1 MESHDGFSQVLAYVG
16 TVLIAGLTGIIK
28 YLQRFTAT
36 PRPPFEW
43 VVFVIQVATSIL
55 AGFIASWLFTAWHA
69 DSSLSKAAIAIA
81 GWGGAEFI
89 AAAERRFRRQAEGAP
104 DDYAAH

>member
-1 MESHDGFSQVLAYVG
+1 MGSHDGISQVFAYLG
-16 TVLIAGLTGIIK
+16 TIAIAGLTGIIK

-36 PRPPFEW
+36 PRPAFDW
-43 VVFVIQVATSIL
+43 VIFIIQVATSIL

-81 GWGGAEFI
+81 GWGGAELI
-89 AAAERRFRRQAEGAP
+89 AAAERRFRRAAEGSEEQDAT
-104 DDYAAH
+104 H